1 MNPLVSICLPV
12 YNAEKTIGKTI
23 TSILTQT
30 YPGIE
35 LIIVDNCSTDNSI
48 QVARSFTDPR
58 IQIIRYGT
66 HVPVAELNWN
76 RCFQFANGGYLALFH
91 ADDIYLPGM
100 VARQIELFGKYSSL
114 AGVFTLGNIINND
127 DIIIGTFKI
136 PEEVKG
142 QHPYTYKELFPLFLK
157 YADFLPT
164 PSAMIRRD
172 VYTNCSPFRYDQFKS
187 ASDLDM
193 WLRVL
198 EYGTIAILKENLM
211 NYRVS
216 QSQGSHTI
224 NRLRTKESD
233 YFKVMDFYLT
243 QNNVPE
249 KIKMSYE
256 LSRFGDQILC
266 QKNFLR
272 TYLSHLVSHPGL
284 LYEKYKMYSYF
295 KRFKG

>member
-23 TSILTQT
+23 ASILTQT

-35 LIIVDNCSTDNSI
+35 LIVVDNCSTDNSVEI
-48 QVARSFTDPR
+48 ARSFHDPR
-58 IQIIRYGT
+58 IRIIQYNI
-66 HVPVAELNWN
+66 HVPYAELSWN
-76 RCFQFANGGYLALFH
+76 RCFQYATGGYLALFH
-91 ADDIYLPGM
+91 ADDIYLPEM
-100 VARQIELFGKYSSL
+100 VAHQIKLFGKYSSL

-127 DIIIGTFKI
+127 DIITGTFKI

-142 QHPYTYKELFPLFLK
+142 HYPYTYKELFPLFLK

-172 VYTNCSPFRYDQFKS
+172 VYTKCSPFRYDQFKS

-233 YFKVMDFYLT
+233 YFKVMDFHLT
-243 QNNVPE
+243 QSNVPE

-272 TYLSHLVSHPGL
+272 IYLSRLVSHPGL
-284 LYEKYKMYSYF
+284 IYEKYKMYSYF